1 MGIPVDQG
9 WSHVWRVLTAAG
21 EVLAEANR
29 APLDETGWR
38 EVVAAHH
45 RLLVEA
51 GSTLSDDLVE
61 ELHRLVEP
69 FENHEL
75 SPKEAAIAQAQLVG
89 WLTGLMEGLR
99 TGLVGVR
106 HQTVG

>member
-1 MGIPVDQG
+1 MGIPVDQD
-9 WSHVWRVLTAAG
+9 WAHMWRVLTAAG

-29 APLDETGWR
+29 APLDEDGWR

-51 GSTLSDDLVE
+51 GSTLSDDLME
-61 ELHRLVEP
+61 ELQRLVLP
-69 FENHEL
+69 FEDHEL
-75 SPKEAAIAQAQLVG
+75 TPAEAALAQAQLVG

-99 TGLVGVR
+99 TGMVGVR
-106 HQTVG
+106 GQSAG

>member
-1 MGIPVDQG
+1 MGVPVDQG
-9 WSHVWRVLTAAG
+9 WSHMWRVLTAAG

-29 APLDETGWR
+29 APLDDSGWR
-38 EVVAAHH
+38 EVVTAHR

-51 GSTLSDDLVE
+51 GSALSEDLIA
-61 ELHRLVEP
+61 ELQRLLVP

-75 SPKEAAIAQAQLVG
+75 TPAEAALAQAQLVG

-106 HQTVG
+106 IETVG